1 MHQDFLHQLAKADG
15 YIFRETAARY
25 GKLRNDCVSLKSRE
39 GRDLVLDVNGL
50 RTSQLV
56 RGALEQLLRHGY
68 VALEQKNA
76 AEGWER
82 YRVTPVGLQV
92 E

>member
-1 MHQDFLHQLAKADG
+1 MHQLAKVDG

-39 GRDLVLDVNGL
+39 GRGLVLDVDGL

-56 RGALEQLLRHGY
+56 QGTLEGLLRHGY
-68 VALEQKNA
+68 VALDKKND
-76 AEGWER
+76 AEGWQR
-82 YRVTPVGLQV
+82 YRVTPVALQV